1 MTLEELQEL
10 AERDLKINETELDLE
25 SLKTPQLHNKYLKLY
40 SQERVRYHKLCSD
53 RKQLVRFKT
62 EYYLGDLNNPEDLKQ
77 YNIEPWLKKVLK
89 TDVGTYVYGDKDVIQ
104 INLKIALLEEKISYV
119 ESILK
124 SINGRNWEIRNA
136 IEFLKFTNP

>member
-1 MTLEELQEL
+1 MKLEEIQEL
-10 AERDLKINETELDLE
+10 WSKDCRIDQYSLEAE

-89 TDVGTYVYGDKDVIQ
+89 TDVGTYVYGDNCTI
-104 INLKIALLEEKISYV
+104 
-119 ESILK
+119 
-124 SINGRNWEIRNA
+124 GRKNIVC
-136 IEFLKFTNP
+136 